1 MEPVTM
7 VCDRQFAPD
16 TDGRTVRCSFCNQ
29 VPEVVGDLIDG
40 PPGPG
45 REPAVAGG
53 LDT

>member
-1 MEPVTM
+1 M